1 MTNRLNLLSGQWIT
15 KKCQN
20 WVSLPMQEET
30 LTAAIWCQV
39 RTAYFLAVLS
49 VMPPKIK
56 SDLLLCL
63 TVNWGLY
70 AIFAFQERHL
80 TGCKITV
87 WPQSWQELHHFSC
100 GCSCSLWKHAL
111 SVIML
116 MEKSLIMDVWI
127 WMCFAKGTS
136 ARLYKHCPNLQ
147 EATKVMTP
155 PPPHNHVG
163 PLTLL
168 STNTVLLSGA

>member
-1 MTNRLNLLSGQWIT
+1 MSELGFFTNARGNTDSCHMVSGQD
-15 KKCQN
+15 
-20 WVSLPMQEET
+20 S
-30 LTAAIWCQV
+30 
-39 RTAYFLAVLS
+39 RFLAVLS

-70 AIFAFQERHL
+70 AIFAFQERYL

-155 PPPHNHVG
+155 AAPPTTMWGPSLYY
-163 PLTLL
+163 PLTLF
-168 STNTVLLSGA
+168 SSVEHRTVNTTDTQY